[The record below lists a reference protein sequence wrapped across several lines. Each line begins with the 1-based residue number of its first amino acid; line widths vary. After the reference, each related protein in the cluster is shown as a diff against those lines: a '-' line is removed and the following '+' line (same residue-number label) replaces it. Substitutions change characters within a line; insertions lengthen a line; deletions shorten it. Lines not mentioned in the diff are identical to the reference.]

1 MMNRETTRTTRTTIN
16 SGTEQVIAAIPR
28 TMSTQ
33 HPDNVTTP
41 FFAENPELSG
51 EDEVREAFYIFSH
64 LGCTEQMWDCE
75 GKEVDNFVVKKLLSR
90 YPEYFRKYQ
99 LGKSRLLTLRVPNP
113 EFERAEA
120 KILLET
126 LGSIPRSYDIA
137 SLFYG
142 DETPPIFEVILP
154 MTTSYSAVDNIYQ
167 YYLNFVVGQQHQR
180 LGGRDNTIADWI
192 GSFHP
197 DRINVIPLFED
208 REGMLNAAA
217 IVRRYMQD
225 KNLQYQRV
233 FLARSDPA
241 VNYGQIGAIL
251 LNKIAL
257 WRLSALA
264 EEIGIPICPIIGA
277 GSAPFRGNLRPDTV
291 QRVVNEYPGTY
302 TFTIQSAFKYDYPLQ
317 EASEGIRFLEEH
329 PIEPARFID
338 EEKSLELLDRY
349 SAEYQKQI
357 ITLAPLINRIAGHIP
372 GRRKRKLHIGLFG
385 YSRSMGEI
393 SLPRAIT
400 VTAALYSIGIPPE
413 ILGMNALTPEDIGF
427 LKKTYVNFE
436 ADMADAVKYLN
447 PDSLYLPEGVIKA
460 VETVVP
466 VHPDPEHQEITK
478 RIEKGLTSCQMESF
492 TDLILQAG
500 HIRKFLG

>member
-1 MMNRETTRTTRTTIN
+1 
-16 SGTEQVIAAIPR
+16 
-28 TMSTQ
+28 
-33 HPDNVTTP
+33 
-41 FFAENPELSG
+41 
-51 EDEVREAFYIFSH
+51 
-64 LGCTEQMWDCE
+64 GCREQMWDCE

-90 YPEYFRKYQ
+90 YPEYFKEHH
-99 LGKSRLLTLRVPNP
+99 LGRDRLLTLRVPNP

-154 MTTSYSAVDNIYQ
+154 MTTTYSSIDNIYQ
-167 YYLNFVVGQQHQR
+167 YYRDFVIGQQHQR
-180 LGGRDNTIADWI
+180 LGGRDMTIADWI

-208 REGMLNAAA
+208 RDGMLNAAD
-217 IVRRYMQD
+217 IIRRYIQD
-225 KNLQYQRV
+225 KDLPYQRV

-257 WRLSALA
+257 WRLSELSK
-264 EEIGIPICPIIGA
+264 ETGIPICPIIGA

-291 QRVVNEYPGTY
+291 KRVVAEYPGAY
-302 TFTIQSAFKYDYPLQ
+302 TFTIQSAFKYDYGLT
-317 EASEGIRFLEEH
+317 EAADAIRYLEERE
-329 PIEPARFID
+329 IEPAVPID
-338 EEKSLELLDRY
+338 EERALELLDRY
-349 SAEYQKQI
+349 SAEYQRQL
-357 ITLAPLINRIAGHIP
+357 ITLAPVINRIASHIP

-385 YSRSMGEI
+385 YSRSTGGV

-413 ILGMNALTPEDIGF
+413 ILGMNALTQDDILF
-427 LKKTYVNFE
+427 LKSTYVNFE
-436 ADMADAVKYLN
+436 ADLADAVRYLD
-447 PDSLYLPEGVIKA
+447 PDSSYLPPGVVDAVRNIIPIK
-460 VETVVP
+460 
-466 VHPDPEHQEITK
+466 PDQAHMNITR
-478 RIEKGLTSCQMESF
+478 RIEQGLAACQMASL

-500 HIRKFLG
+500 NIRKFLG

>member
-1 MMNRETTRTTRTTIN
+1 MNNEITRT
-16 SGTEQVIAAIPR
+16 IPR

-41 FFAENPELSG
+41 FFAANSELSG

-64 LGCTEQMWDCE
+64 LGCREQMWDCE

-90 YPEYFRKYQ
+90 YPEYFRSHQ
-99 LGKSRLLTLRVPNP
+99 LGKDRLLTLRVPNP
-113 EFERAEA
+113 EYERAEA

-137 SLFYG
+137 SLFYE

-154 MTTSYSAVDNIYQ
+154 MTTSYTSVDNIYQ
-167 YYLNFVVGQQHQR
+167 YYCDFVIGQQHQR
-180 LGGRDNTIADWI
+180 LGGRDITIADWI

-208 REGMLNAAA
+208 RDGMLQSAD
-217 IVRRYMQD
+217 IIRRYIQD
-225 KNLQYQRV
+225 KNLNYQRV

-257 WRLSALA
+257 WRLSCLS
-264 EEIGIPICPIIGA
+264 EDVGIPICPIIGA

-291 QRVVNEYPGTY
+291 RRVVAEYPGTY

-317 EASEGIRFLEEH
+317 EAAEAIRFLEERK
-329 PIEPARFID
+329 IEPAKALD
-338 EEKSLELLDRY
+338 ENRALELLDRY
-349 SAEYQKQI
+349 SAEYQQQLT
-357 ITLAPLINRIAGHIP
+357 TLAPVINRIAGHIP

-385 YSRSMGEI
+385 YSRSMGAV

-413 ILGMNALTPEDIGF
+413 ILGMNALTPEDVSF

-436 ADMADAVKYLN
+436 ADMKDAVRYLN
-447 PDSLYLPEGVIKA
+447 PDSQYLPEGVIDA
-460 VETVVP
+460 VENLVP
-466 VHPDPEHQEITK
+466 IDPHPEHRDITQ
-478 RIEKGLTSCQMESF
+478 RIEKGLASCQMESF

>member
-1 MMNRETTRTTRTTIN
+1 MNTDMTRI
-16 SGTEQVIAAIPR
+16 IPR

-51 EDEVREAFYIFSH
+51 EDEVREAFYVFSH
-64 LGCTEQMWDCE
+64 MGCREQMWDCE

-90 YPEYFRKYQ
+90 YPEFFSREV
-99 LGKSRLLTLRVPNP
+99 LGRDRYLTLRVPNP
-113 EFERAEA
+113 EYERAEA

-137 SLFYG
+137 SLFSG

-154 MTTSYSAVDNIYQ
+154 MTTTYTAIDNIYQ
-167 YYLNFVVGQQHQR
+167 YYRDYVIGQQHQR
-180 LGGRDNTIADWI
+180 LGGRDQTIADWI

-197 DRINVIPLFED
+197 ERINVIPLFED
-208 REGMLNAAA
+208 REGMLGSAD
-217 IVRRYMQD
+217 IVKRYMLD
-225 KNLQYQRV
+225 KNLEYQRV

-241 VNYGQIGAIL
+241 VNYGQLGAIL

-257 WRLSALA
+257 WKLSSLS
-264 EEIGIPICPIIGA
+264 EETGIPVCPIIGA

-291 QRVVNEYPGTY
+291 ERVVQEYPGAW
-302 TFTIQSAFKYDYPLQ
+302 TFTIQSAFKYDYPLPQ
-317 EASEGIRFLEEH
+317 VSQAIRFLEERDIT
-329 PIEPARFID
+329 PAMEIE
-338 EEKSLELLDRY
+338 EETALDLLDRY
-349 SAEYQKQI
+349 SAEYQRQLI
-357 ITLAPLINRIAGHIP
+357 SLAPVINRIASHIP

-385 YSRSMGEI
+385 YSRSTGGI

-413 ILGMNALTPEDIGF
+413 ILGLNALTEQDLAFIR
-427 LKKTYVNFE
+427 KVYVNFE
-436 ADMADAVKYLN
+436 EDLADAVRYLN
-447 PDSLYLPEGVIKA
+447 PDSAYLPAGLH
-460 VETVVP
+460 ETVEQITSVQ
-466 VHPDPEHQEITK
+466 PDSDHASIAK
-478 RIEKGLTSCQMESF
+478 RIEAGISACQMSSL

-500 HIRKFLG
+500 QIRHFLG